1 VLANFRIEKTFRKK
15 QMALTRKREEPER
28 PAELE
33 DEKSPSGEGHDP
45 SLAEEIAGAGT
56 DEGGPSG
63 EIGATI
69 DGPDTSNLVLGEAS
83 PMDKEFSKLVDEAQ
97 NEGDVGPV
105 QLGYKRFV
113 YAAYFAGAIA
123 VAFFIAKA
131 GDAAWTRL
139 GLWKPAFGEPQ
150 DVYVMP
156 AAAFVGGLTA
166 YYFWR
171 DNRTRELAEE
181 VAQELAKVTWPSKEQ
196 VTNGTAV
203 VVVTTLFAT
212 LFFALMDRFWGFVTN
227 LVYGS

>member
-1 VLANFRIEKTFRKK
+1 
-15 QMALTRKREEPER
+15 MALTRKREQPER

-33 DEKSPSGEGHDP
+33 DEESSAEGHDP
-45 SLAEEIAGAGT
+45 SLAEEIASAG
-56 DEGGPSG
+56 DDSGGPSG
-63 EIGATI
+63 EIGALI

-83 PMDKEFSKLVDEAQ
+83 PMEKEFSKMIDESEGNA
-97 NEGDVGPV
+97 GDVGPV

-131 GDAAWTRL
+131 GDAGWTRL
-139 GLWKPAFGEPQ
+139 GLWKPAFGEPH
-150 DVYVMP
+150 DEIVMP
-156 AAAFVGGLTA
+156 ASAVIGGLTA
-166 YYFWR
+166 LYFWR

>member
-1 VLANFRIEKTFRKK
+1 
-15 QMALTRKREEPER
+15 MALTRKREEPER

-33 DEKSPSGEGHDP
+33 DEPSSSGEGHDP
-45 SLAEEIAGAGT
+45 SLAEEIAGAESKT
-56 DEGGPSG
+56 EPVDETGDR
-63 EIGATI
+63 A
-69 DGPDTSNLVLGEAS
+69 NLVLGERS
-83 PMDKEFSKLVDEAQ
+83 PMDKEFSKLLDEAQ
-97 NEGDVGPV
+97 EGGDVGPV

-123 VAFFIAKA
+123 VAFFVAKA

-139 GLWKPAFGEPQ
+139 GLWKPAFGEPH
-150 DVYVMP
+150 DEIVMP
-156 AAAFVGGLTA
+156 ASAVIGGLAAF
-166 YYFWR
+166 YFWR
-171 DNRTRELAEE
+171 DAKTRELAEE

>member
-1 VLANFRIEKTFRKK
+1 
-15 QMALTRKREEPER
+15 MALTTKREEPER

-33 DEKSPSGEGHDP
+33 DEESSSGEGHDP
-45 SLAEEIAGAGT
+45 TLAEEIAGAGK

-69 DGPDTSNLVLGEAS
+69 DGQDTSNLVLGDAS
-83 PMDKEFSKLVDEAQ
+83 PMEKEFSKNLDVA
-97 NEGDVGPV
+97 EGDVDGVGPV

-131 GDAAWTRL
+131 GDAAWMRL
-139 GLWKPAFGEPQ
+139 GLWKPVFGEPK
-150 DVYVMP
+150 DEIVMP
-156 AAAFVGGLTA
+156 VAAAIGGLTA
-166 YYFWR
+166 FYFWR
-171 DNRTRELAEE
+171 DARTRELAEE
-181 VAQELAKVTWPSKEQ
+181 VAQELAKVTWPTKEQ

>member
-1 VLANFRIEKTFRKK
+1 VLAISESKRISKKTN
-15 QMALTRKREEPER
+15 MALTRKREDPER

-33 DEKSPSGEGHDP
+33 DQESSSGEGHDP
-45 SLAEEIAGAGT
+45 SLAEEIAGAGE
-56 DEGGPSG
+56 DAGGPSG
-63 EIGATI
+63 EIGALI

-83 PMDKEFSKLVDEAQ
+83 PMEKEFSKMADEAQ
-97 NEGDVGPV
+97 EEGDVGPV

-123 VAFFIAKA
+123 VAFFVAKA
-131 GDAAWTRL
+131 GDGAWTRL
-139 GLWKPAFGEPQ
+139 GLWKPTFGEPH
-150 DVYVMP
+150 DEIVMP
-156 AAAFVGGLTA
+156 ASAVIGGLA
-166 YYFWR
+166 ALYFWR
-171 DNRTRELAEE
+171 DGRTRGLAEE

-203 VVVTTLFAT
+203 VVVTTLLAT

>member
-1 VLANFRIEKTFRKK
+1 
-15 QMALTRKREEPER
+15 MAITRKREEPER

-33 DEKSPSGEGHDP
+33 DQESSRPDE
-45 SLAEEIAGAGT
+45 T
-56 DEGGPSG
+56 DESRPESAEAEAEADEVSGPSG

-69 DGPDTSNLVLGEAS
+69 DGQDTSNLVLAGSS
-83 PMDKEFSKLVDEAQ
+83 PMEKEFSKLLDES
-97 NEGDVGPV
+97 EGMAAEVGPV

-123 VAFFIAKA
+123 VAFFLAKA

-139 GLWKPAFGEPQ
+139 SLWKPGFGEPN
-150 DVYVMP
+150 DAAVMVVSGV
-156 AAAFVGGLTA
+156 VGALVA
-166 YYFWR
+166 LYFWR
-171 DNRTRELAEE
+171 DARTRELAEE

-212 LFFALMDRFWGFVTN
+212 VFFAMMDRFWGFVTN